1 MLMLLNNY
9 AKCANDNGRSKYS
22 KERMIQTR
30 IPPLTKTL
38 VLISDRLALFI
49 VLHVLANGT
58 HMMSHNPLYIE
69 KNL

>member
-1 MLMLLNNY
+1 MPNALMIMVGLST
-9 AKCANDNGRSKYS
+9 ARKIS
-22 KERMIQTR
+22 RMIQTR

-38 VLISDRLALFI
+38 VLISDRLASFI

-69 KNL
+69 KNQ

>member
-9 AKCANDNGRSKYS
+9 AKCANDNGVQQGKIS
-22 KERMIQTR
+22 RMIQTR

-38 VLISDRLALFI
+38 VLISDRLASFI

-58 HMMSHNPLYIE
+58 HMTSHNPLYIE
-69 KNL
+69 KNQ